1 MKASCLCG
9 LVQFEIKAPFIS
21 ASFCHC
27 NQCRKSHGSSGVAYG
42 VSLKSDIEWISGK
55 KKVRRFESSE
65 RVRRG
70 FCKECGS
77 NLYYYNKDHP
87 NHLDIPLSVIDD
99 EMNVKPDCHIY
110 VSCKPD
116 WYEINDD
123 LPQHLLDQ

>member
-1 MKASCLCG
+1 MDLW
-9 LVQFEIKAPFIS
+9 Q
-21 ASFCHC
+21 
-27 NQCRKSHGSSGVAYG
+27 
-42 VSLKSDIEWISGK
+42 